1 MEPQLNETF
10 KSSLPIQIRFNDID
24 AMGHI
29 NNNIYLSYFDLG
41 KNAYLE
47 AVKGSGLSWT
57 EGAIVIAHVEMDFL
71 KPVFYRRKV
80 AVDSKVIRL
89 GDKSG
94 TFFQQIRDIENHEV
108 KCTCKSVFV
117 YYDAETATSVSIPP
131 VWREAINKYEG
142 KEL

>member
-1 MEPQLNETF
+1 MTEVSNEQF

-41 KNAYLE
+41 KNAYME

-57 EGAIVIAHVEMDFL
+57 EGAIVIAHIEMDFL
-71 KPVFYRRKV
+71 KPVFYRRKIT
-80 AVDSKVIRL
+80 VDSKIIKI
-89 GDKSG
+89 GEKSG
-94 TFFQQIRDIENHEV
+94 VFLQQIRDLENDAV
-108 KCTCKSVFV
+108 MCVCKSVFV
-117 YYDAETATSVSIPP
+117 YYDADTATSVSIPSS
-131 VWREAINKYEG
+131 WREAMSKFEG

>member
-1 MEPQLNETF
+1 MEHLNEEF

-57 EGAIVIAHVEMDFL
+57 EGAIVIAHIEMDFL
-71 KPVFYRRKV
+71 KPTFYRRHV
-80 AVDSKVIRL
+80 AVDSKIIKL

-94 TFFQQIRDIENHEV
+94 VFLQRIRDMENNEV
-108 KCTCKSVFV
+108 KCICKSVFV
-117 YYDAETATSVSIPP
+117 YYDAGAATSVSIPP
-131 VWREAINKYEG
+131 VWREAIERYEG
-142 KEL
+142 KNF